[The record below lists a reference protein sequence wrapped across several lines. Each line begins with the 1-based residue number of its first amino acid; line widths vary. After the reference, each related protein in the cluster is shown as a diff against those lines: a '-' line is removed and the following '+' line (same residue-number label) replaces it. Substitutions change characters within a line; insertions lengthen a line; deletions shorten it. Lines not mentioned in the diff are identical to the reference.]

1 MKGGLY
7 YLLITLLIFDLDIII
22 NYFYKIVTIAK
33 HTESHTISSLSCY
46 QVAVHVSK
54 GVEQP
59 CPSEMMTAHEVRMEL
74 MLAWTKITATTHHH
88 YSDVHRD

>member
-1 MKGGLY
+1 MQ
-7 YLLITLLIFDLDIII
+7 
-22 NYFYKIVTIAK
+22 K
-33 HTESHTISSLSCY
+33 HTESHTISSVSCC

-74 MLAWTKITATTHHH
+74 MLAWTKITATTHNHYGDMQVQH
-88 YSDVHRD
+88 RDWYSDINYIQIGK